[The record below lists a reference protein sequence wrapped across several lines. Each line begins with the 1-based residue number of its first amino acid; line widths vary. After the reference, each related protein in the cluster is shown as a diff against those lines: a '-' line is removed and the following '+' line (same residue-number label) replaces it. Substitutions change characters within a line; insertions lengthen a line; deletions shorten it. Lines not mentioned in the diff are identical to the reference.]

1 VEVGRVTVD
10 RSFDEW
16 VCRRLAH
23 WPTTRIL
30 DFERWLDKHGAV
42 EFLPAVHEA
51 LGRRGMQP
59 EEQEVRTSK
68 RLVDELVHRLRR
80 LVRARAQLQV
90 DGAPPWWRSMRTP
103 PEIERLRARLD
114 DALKESAA

>member
-80 LVRARAQLQV
+80 LVRARAQLHV
-90 DGAPPWWRSMRTP
+90 DGAPVVEIDAHTA
-103 PEIERLRARLD
+103 EIERLRARLD